1 MPGPN
6 QIERLRE
13 DVDVTATDLLKV
25 PGGEVTERGVRHN
38 IDVGIQ
44 YMAAWLDGNGCV
56 PIYHLMED
64 AATAEISRS
73 QLWQWLR
80 YGVQLAGGATLDR
93 DSMSARF
100 DEELERL
107 RAFLGDE
114 HFESGRYRQA
124 KEMIEEMVVRGKL
137 ADFMTLRG
145 YEELR

>member
-1 MPGPN
+1 
-6 QIERLRE
+6 
-13 DVDVTATDLLKV
+13 
-25 PGGEVTERGVRHN
+25 
-38 IDVGIQ
+38 
-44 YMAAWLDGNGCV
+44 
-56 PIYHLMED
+56 MED

-80 YGVQLAGGATLDR
+80 HGVQLADGTTIDR

-107 RAFLGDE
+107 RAFVGDE
-114 HFESGRYRQA
+114 QFESGRYRQA

-145 YEELR
+145 YEELT